1 MLLPQVHQTHLIT
14 QMIAFSVTV
23 LVCEKQMLTYMLS
36 VKTEIQLIRLIF
48 FFIRHNYEPMHETV
62 GGRLCAF

>member
-36 VKTEIQLIRLIF
+36 QEI
-48 FFIRHNYEPMHETV
+48 
-62 GGRLCAF
+62 AFPIIQELTLKI